1 MYYKEDKDYSCGE
14 DTLEFFFRCM
24 AYFNHYGY
32 FTNKLWKKVKEFKN
46 EDEAEVKC
54 AFLSLWTKHT
64 LGIITYPLGCSWCTI
79 HGNEEFF
86 NSYVE
91 KWKPLFEDFDN
102 WCISQR

>member
-1 MYYKEDKDYSCGE
+1 MYYKREKDYSCGE
-14 DTLEFFFRCM
+14 DTLEFFFGCIGR
-24 AYFNHYGY
+24 FNHYGY
-32 FTNKLWKKVKEFKN
+32 FTNKLWKKVKGFEK

-54 AFLSLWTKHT
+54 AFMSLWTKHT
-64 LGIITYPLGCSWCTI
+64 LGITTYPCGSSWCTI

-91 KWKPLFEDFDN
+91 KWKPIFEDFDN

>member
-1 MYYKEDKDYSCGE
+1 MYKGEKDYSCGE

-24 AYFNHYGY
+24 AYFNCYSY
-32 FTNKLWKKVKEFKN
+32 FTDKLWKNVKGFEN
-46 EDEAEVKC
+46 EHEAEVKC

-64 LGIITYPLGCSWCTI
+64 LGITTYPVGCSWCTI

-91 KWKPLFEDFDN
+91 KWKPVFEDFDN
-102 WCISQR
+102 WCAEQR

>member
-1 MYYKEDKDYSCGE
+1 MYKEGKDYSCGE

-24 AYFNHYGY
+24 AYFNRYSY
-32 FTNKLWKKVKEFKN
+32 FTDKLWKKVKGFEN
-46 EDEAEVKC
+46 EHEVEVKC

-64 LGIITYPLGCSWCTI
+64 LGITTYPVGCSWCTI

-91 KWKPLFEDFDN
+91 KWKPVFEDFDN
-102 WCISQR
+102 WCIEQR